1 MPRSD
6 ASSESLA
13 PKKRPTIYDLAKLSG
28 VSPGTVSRVLNN
40 RDRVN
45 SDTRARVLKAARQLD
60 MRPQAGVRMKQIA
73 VLSEPNYPD
82 RISGYAAR
90 LTSHLSFALA
100 RNNACVLLPVD
111 PHNELPATFLD
122 GIIAVTYDREMLT
135 LLKEL
140 EKRIPIVYMD
150 RFDGDGDYHAI
161 CSDHE
166 NAGYLAGKHLVD
178 HGKKRIA
185 MVANNVLPNVER
197 QRGLRRAIAE
207 SGQTPDDYLLKLF
220 DEFETPTA
228 YGSWIARIV
237 RAGADAII
245 APGSSLQGVNC
256 LHVLAYILDKKI
268 PDDIALVAGE
278 TPGISEL
285 LQPPLTTVLEPL
297 PDMADRAVDLILRL
311 AAGEKPTPE
320 RTLLPVHLIDR
331 ASVV

>member
-1 MPRSD
+1 MPRKTPP
-6 ASSESLA
+6 ATGSS

-45 SDTRARVLKAARQLD
+45 ADTRARVLQAARQLD

-73 VLSEPNYPD
+73 VLSEPNFPD
-82 RISGYAAR
+82 RINGYAAR

-100 RNNACVLLPVD
+100 RNNACVLHPVD
-111 PHNELPATFLD
+111 PHTELPSTFLD
-122 GIIAVTYDREMLT
+122 GIIAVTYDREMLD
-135 LLKEL
+135 LLKQIEQ
-140 EKRIPIVYMD
+140 RIPIVYMD
-150 RFDGDGDYHAI
+150 RFDGDGAYHAI

-166 NAGYLAGKHLVD
+166 NAGYLAGKHLID

-185 MVANNVLPNVER
+185 MVANDVLPNQER
-197 QRGLRRAIAE
+197 QRGLRRAINEGDQNA
-207 SGQTPDDYLLKLF
+207 DDFLLKLF
-220 DEFETPTA
+220 NEFETPTA

-237 RAGADAII
+237 RAGADAIV
-245 APGSSLQGVNC
+245 APGASLQGVNC
-256 LHVLAYILDKKI
+256 LHVLSYILDKKV
-268 PDDIALVAGE
+268 PEQIALVAGE

-285 LQPPLTTVLEPL
+285 LQPPLTTVVEPL
-297 PDMADRAVDLILRL
+297 SEMSDLAVDLILRL
-311 AAGEKPTPE
+311 AAGEKPKAE